1 MSTTVAAFGPQND
14 QCYVM
19 AIASRYVAR
28 PNPTPRRPPPKSLQ
42 PEAVPKSHRP
52 SPLPSTDSSDGKYLA
67 TSLSTQAV
75 KMYQR
80 TEDGGIAA
88 LLELTGHGAAVTD
101 VTIPLPHEPWLVCS
115 SSLDGTVRLWDCRA
129 ADGQREVQKYVA
141 GFAKEFA
148 SATLGG
154 GNDHLVVGAQN
165 EQVVFWDRR
174 VGTGLEVFED
184 SHSEDVTRVRF
195 QPGRR
200 NRLFT
205 AGVDGLTCAFDVG
218 GCPADINDEDGLM
231 TVMHT
236 GCAIVEMGFVSGA
249 GDNDVLWLLTGNEDA
264 WFYDASDDAET
275 VGNTLAYVPD
285 TRGAA
290 QRSSLAAGIHAGG
303 LSQQV
308 DYLVGCFSRKEP
320 GGGST
325 VMIAAGTQGGAV
337 GVYPV
342 VTTGEGSDPAS
353 SPAVLGAPVVV
364 MDGGHVDIVR
374 AMAWVPDNTSEVPVT
389 GAEDSRVCVWGEKT
403 AVDPGGDNG
412 YIQAGGK
419 IGREDE
425 GGRRHSPY

>member
-1 MSTTVAAFGPQND
+1 
-14 QCYVM
+14 
-19 AIASRYVAR
+19 
-28 PNPTPRRPPPKSLQ
+28 
-42 PEAVPKSHRP
+42 
-52 SPLPSTDSSDGKYLA
+52 
-67 TSLSTQAV
+67 
-75 KMYQR
+75 MYQR

-174 VGTGLEVFED
+174 EGTGLEVFED

-236 GCAIVEMGFVSGA
+236 DCAIVEMGFVSGA

-264 WFYDASDDAET
+264 WFYDTGDDAET

-389 GAEDSRVCVWGEKT
+389 GAEDSRVCVWGEKL

>member
-1 MSTTVAAFGPQND
+1 MLRHGDRIEVRRATQPNTASPAAQVA
-14 QCYVM
+14 
-19 AIASRYVAR
+19 
-28 PNPTPRRPPPKSLQ
+28 PTQ
-42 PEAVPKSHRP
+42 AVPKSHRP

-264 WFYDASDDAET
+264 WFYDTGDDAET

-389 GAEDSRVCVWGEKT
+389 GAEDSRVCVWGEKL

>member
-1 MSTTVAAFGPQND
+1 MIPVTSWRSHRGT
-14 QCYVM
+14 
-19 AIASRYVAR
+19 SREL
-28 PNPTPRRPPPKSLQ
+28 TQHRRPPP
-42 PEAVPKSHRP
+42 PCRSHP
-52 SPLPSTDSSDGKYLA
+52 SRSPIYSPHLLASTDSSDGKYLA

-75 KMYQR
+75 KVYQR

-88 LLELTGHGAAVTD
+88 LVELTGHGAAVTD
-101 VTIPLPHEPWLVCS
+101 VTIPLPHEPCTVCS

-129 ADGQREVQKYVA
+129 AEGQREVMKFVA

-205 AGVDGLTCAFDVG
+205 AGVDGLACAFDVG
-218 GCPADINDEDGLM
+218 GCPADINDEDGLL

-236 GCAIVEMGFVSGA
+236 GCAIVELGFVSGA
-249 GDNDVLWLLTGNEDA
+249 EDDDVLWLLTGNEDA
-264 WFYDASDDAET
+264 WFYNAGDDADT
-275 VGNTLAYVPD
+275 IGNTLAYIPD

-290 QRSSLAAGIHAGG
+290 QRSSFAAGIHAGG

-325 VMIAAGTQGGAV
+325 VMVAAGTQGGAV

-342 VTTGEGSDPAS
+342 VASTDPAS
-353 SPAVLGAPVVV
+353 SPAVLGAPIAV

-374 AMAWVPDNTSEVPVT
+374 AMAWRPDNAAEPPVT
-389 GAEDSRVCVWGEKT
+389 GSEDSRVCAWGERK
-403 AVDPGGDNG
+403 AVDSGGDG
-412 YIQAGGK
+412 RYIQAGGK
-419 IGREDE
+419 IGRGDE